1 MITNAEN
8 TIFSIKRFM
17 GRRYSEVL
25 NEIKLVP
32 YKVIDNGNDVRIE
45 AGVSSTALR
54 RLAPLF
60 FRK

>member
-1 MITNAEN
+1 
-8 TIFSIKRFM
+8 M

-32 YKVIDNGNDVRIE
+32 FKVIDNGNDVRIE